1 MCRRIESCPP
11 RPPSPPTPPTPT
23 PSSAAACSPPTGQ
36 KTFPLSPSLLLTQVL
51 PFDFGK
57 SFGKHF
63 IDIFP
68 GTVNTKMLLEGWG
81 PCGIPLSQADDT
93 FWQATSQEVSLRC
106 DNLFSSSK
114 LSFFTNHGIFGS
126 LIFPALATT
135 TCLGKGEVEETTVRK
150 KSKILWHFL
159 SSALSLKSE
168 SDDNPLNFSEE
179 KRSVWPR
186 CNCA

>member
-1 MCRRIESCPP
+1 MPSQASFSPHSSYSNSKLCCRMLASYWAENL
-11 RPPSPPTPPTPT
+11 PTVTVTSLDPG
-23 PSSAAACSPPTGQ
+23 AAFRLWQ
-36 KTFPLSPSLLLTQVL
+36 KFWKTS
-51 PFDFGK
+51 
-57 SFGKHF
+57 F

-106 DNLFSSSK
+106 DNLFASSK

-126 LIFPALATT
+126 LIFPARATT

-168 SDDNPLNFSEE
+168 SDDNPLNLSEE
-179 KRSVWPR
+179 KRSVWLR